1 MIDDDLSLQA
11 LAQRLGDRLGRAG
24 GMAACA
30 ESCTGGWV
38 AKVLTDIAGSSAWF
52 DRGLVTYGNQAKQEL
67 LGVPEAVLAEQ
78 GAVSEPVVRQMA
90 EGLLARSA
98 ASLTVA
104 VSGVAG
110 PGGGSDDKPVGTVW
124 LAWAAADRDTRAE
137 RHRFNGDRE
146 SVRRQSV
153 ARALQGM
160 LDFLD

>member
-1 MIDDDLSLQA
+1 MTDDDRSLQS
-11 LAQRLGDRLGRAG
+11 LAARLGARLVTTG

-30 ESCTGGWV
+30 ESCTGGWI
-38 AKVLTDIAGSSAWF
+38 AKVLTDVAGSSAWF
-52 DRGLVTYGNQAKQEL
+52 DRGLVTYSNQAKQEL
-67 LGVPEAVLAEQ
+67 LGVPEAVLVEQ

-90 EGLLARSA
+90 EGLLARSS

-124 LAWAAADRDTRAE
+124 LAWAAADRETRAE
-137 RHRFNGDRE
+137 RHRFTGDRE

-160 LDFLD
+160 LELLD